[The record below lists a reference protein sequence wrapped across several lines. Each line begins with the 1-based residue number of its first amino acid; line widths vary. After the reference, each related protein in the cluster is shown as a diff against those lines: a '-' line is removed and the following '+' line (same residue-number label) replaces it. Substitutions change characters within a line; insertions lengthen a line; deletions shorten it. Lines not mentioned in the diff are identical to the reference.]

1 MKTLRTLLE
10 GGNVFKDAE
19 GNPLTGR
26 INQSDVPATV
36 AWLEQLTGLDFTTDI
51 DPDTKKPRRWLGSTG
66 KAPTSGDLDLAVDL
80 NDISKDQLAAK
91 LTQWIVGH
99 KLPPDE
105 WIKKGGEVHLRTPIQ
120 GRPDLG
126 YVQTDFMFFSNLDW
140 GTFYYNQGAGSAY
153 KGMNR
158 AVLMSSLA
166 KHYGLT
172 LGSNG
177 VFSRANKQ
185 LITMDPD
192 EAARMILGPKAT
204 RANLSTVETIF
215 AALAQDKDKEAKIK
229 DFREY
234 LTKEGLAQPDA
245 VTEDA
250 DTYFLARLRDRIVNQ
265 GMQPL
270 VEREAANP
278 YTIYEAAAVGVG
290 GRAKG
295 IEHLEDYVFR
305 EGTAGVNKAL
315 AIVAAFQQNSKTASV
330 KWDGKPAVVFGR
342 KPDTGEFVLTDDSG
356 FGAVGYDG
364 LFTSTR
370 AIANNLSQRDANAA
384 AKGNLANRVQT
395 LLPTYQT
402 VWPLLEAATPENFR
416 GYVKGDLMYWGST
429 NQPLPATEQEIVP
442 GVVYQSAGLLVFRPN
457 TVTYRIPVDSKLGQ
471 SILNSEVGVAVH
483 TMYEDAGAE
492 KQPLSGVRFNDV
504 PGLFLIL
511 PIYAKPVETKNPYVA
526 KIKKV
531 LQAAGPAINVL
542 FNPAE
547 LRAMKITDFAK
558 LAVDYINRRVDPND
572 RAYTGDFSDLV
583 PGFEAW
589 LQSTQTAQKYS
600 NIQQYLD
607 SPTSNRSALQA
618 AFVLF
623 ELLHDLKLDLLGKL
637 DQQVPGNEGWVFAT
651 PAGYG
656 KAVNRFDFSARNK
669 ARNNPQPG

>member
-1 MKTLRTLLE
+1 MKSLRTLLE

-19 GNPLTGR
+19 GQSLTGR

-36 AWLEQLTGLDFTTDI
+36 AWIEQLTGLEF
-51 DPDTKKPRRWLGSTG
+51 PRDRWLGSTG
-66 KAPTSGDLDLAVDL
+66 KAPTSGDMDLAVDTSE
-80 NDISKDQLAAK
+80 ISKDQLAAR
-91 LTQWIVGH
+91 LMQWIVSH
-99 KLPPDE
+99 KLPPAE

-120 GRPDLG
+120 GRPELG
-126 YVQTDFMFFSNLDW
+126 YVQTDFMFFPNLDW

-158 AVLMSSLA
+158 AVLMSSIA

-177 VFSRANKQ
+177 VISRANKQ

-215 AALAQDKDKEAKIK
+215 AAMARDKDREVKIK

-234 LTKEGLAQPDA
+234 LTREGLPQPDE
-245 VTEDA
+245 VKEDA
-250 DTYFLARLRDRIVNQ
+250 DTHFLARLRDRIVNQ

-270 VEREAANP
+270 VERSSANP

-315 AIVAAFQQNSKTASV
+315 AIVAAFNKDSKTASV

-342 KPDTGEFVLTDDSG
+342 KPETGEFVLTDDSG

-364 LFTSTR
+364 LFTSTQ

-416 GYVKGDLMYWGST
+416 GYVKGDLMYWGRT
-429 NQPLPATEQEIVP
+429 DQPLPATEQEIEP

-457 TVTYRIPVDSKLGQ
+457 TVAYRIPADSTLGQ
-471 SILNSEVGVAVH
+471 QILNSDVGVAIH

-492 KQPLSGVRFNDV
+492 KQPLKGVKFNEV

-511 PIYAKPVETKNPYVA
+511 PIYAKPVAKENPYVA
-526 KIKKV
+526 MIKQV
-531 LQAAGPAINVL
+531 LQAQGSAINVL

-572 RAYTGDFSDLV
+572 QAYTGNFSDLV
-583 PGFEAW
+583 PGFESW
-589 LQSTQTAQKYS
+589 LQRTQTAQKYS

-607 SPTSNRSALQA
+607 SPTSNRVALQA

-669 ARNNPQPG
+669 ARNNPQQA